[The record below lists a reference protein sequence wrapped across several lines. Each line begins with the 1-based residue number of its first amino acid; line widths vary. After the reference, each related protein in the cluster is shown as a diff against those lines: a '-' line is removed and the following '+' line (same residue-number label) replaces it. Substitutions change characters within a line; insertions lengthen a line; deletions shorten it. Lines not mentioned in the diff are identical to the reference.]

1 MPRLRV
7 RTFALIIG
15 VAMSVA
21 AVWCTREHTV
31 PSEFFRQLSNT
42 DTSPDVLL
50 KSIKARHNGN

>member
-1 MPRLRV
+1 MPGLRV

-42 DTSPDVLL
+42 DTSPAVLL